1 MSRIIKGTALL
12 VAVIMVAMLA
22 ACGSN
27 AGSSEIP
34 KNPGNVYR
42 VIVQDESETGVKG
55 ARIQFCSDITCNM
68 AETDENGI
76 ASFEGFDEGSYTIH
90 VLTVPEGFE
99 KDTAEYEAP
108 DTYGDITIT
117 LKAA

>member
-76 ASFEGFDEGSYTIH
+76 ASFEDFGEGTYTIH

-99 KDTAEYEAP
+99 EDKAEYTSPA
-108 DTYGDITIT
+108 TYGDTIIT
-117 LKAA
+117 LRKS

>member
-1 MSRIIKGTALL
+1 MFKVSALL
-12 VAVIMVAMLA
+12 IAVIMVAMLA
-22 ACGSN
+22 ACGSG

-42 VIVQDESETGVKG
+42 VIVQDESNMGVKG

-68 AETDENGI
+68 VETDENGI
-76 ASFEGFDEGSYTIH
+76 AAFEDFDEGSYTIH

-99 KDTAEYEAP
+99 KDTSEHKTP
-108 DTYGDITIT
+108 DTFGDITIT
-117 LKAA
+117 VNRDL